1 MNKNLPRSLPI
12 SILAVVVS
20 CAGPSFG
27 GVIVYR
33 DRLQSGDSKEPP
45 HRANRCPLIEIIQ
58 RHRIRWGPLVEP
70 QDVSCRASFVDIDDL
85 DRGLR
90 THIDYTTRSY
100 TEDALPEPPLEGV
113 NGIGIGKLKPTG
125 RRRKIAG
132 YSCEEYRGSGES
144 AHWGVSTEVDCIST
158 DAPGVAEFDQVIN
171 LLRPLYQKAG
181 YSDFTR
187 DTLDYPD
194 FVPYAPPH
202 GVSGIPLES
211 LIDCCGGLTGYAI
224 IRIELKN
231 IPASAFEPP
240 AGFMKMCDGRCD

>member
-1 MNKNLPRSLPI
+1 MLSELLPDILDCQSLKMREH
-12 SILAVVVS
+12 AVRRRESWDGKLEGDKVLSRVR
-20 CAGPSFG
+20 
-27 GVIVYR
+27 VNR
-33 DRLQSGDSKEPP
+33 D
-45 HRANRCPLIEIIQ
+45 
-58 RHRIRWGPLVEP
+58 
-70 QDVSCRASFVDIDDL
+70 CRARDFVDIDDL

-100 TEDALPEPPLEGV
+100 TEDSFPEPPLEGV

-187 DTLDYPD
+187 ETLDYPD

-211 LIDCCGGLTGYAI
+211 LIDCCGGLSGYAVT
-224 IRIELKN
+224 RIELRN